1 MLLRSY
7 RLQEIS
13 PSRLN
18 IKATAQ
24 AIFKKQKQWQAQK
37 MDLSIANTPQTWANH
52 IFLPIQCKYPHKIQ
66 YRTVKSFILQAH
78 QVRRP
83 ILLHHLAQMLLL
95 CVFQRLLHQLQHH
108 RLHWQPGTQNQG
120 TWLLLTHLSRK
131 HRPTMW
137 RHFKKKQFYR
147 MLRYEIRQLIK
158 RYILA

>member
-7 RLQEIS
+7 HLQEIS

-24 AIFKKQKQWQAQK
+24 AIFKKQKQLQAQK
-37 MDLSIANTPQTWANH
+37 MVLNITNTPLTWANQ
-52 IFLPIQCKYPHKIQ
+52 ILLSIQCKYQHKIQ
-66 YRTVKSFILQAH
+66 YRTVNSFILQAH

-83 ILLHHLAQMLLL
+83 ILLHHQAQMLQPY
-95 CVFQRLLHQLQHH
+95 VFQRLLHQLQHH
-108 RLHWQPGTQNQG
+108 RPHWQPGTQNQG

-147 MLRYEIRQLIK
+147 M
-158 RYILA
+158 